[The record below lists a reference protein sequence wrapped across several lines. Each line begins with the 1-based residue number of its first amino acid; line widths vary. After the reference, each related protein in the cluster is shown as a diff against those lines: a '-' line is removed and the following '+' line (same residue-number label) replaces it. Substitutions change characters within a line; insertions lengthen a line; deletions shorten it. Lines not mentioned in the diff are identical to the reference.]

1 MALFAKDLG
10 IDLGTINVL
19 VCDGGNIVL
28 HEPSV
33 VALIAAESKVVA
45 WGQEAKDMYGR
56 APETVEVTRPLRDG
70 VIADYEVTA
79 TLLKYIIEKVCGPFR
94 LFRPRI
100 IITVQH
106 GATSVESRAV
116 QEAAYEAGASDVF
129 LLPEPLAAA
138 YGADLSVSTPTGSL
152 VVSLGGGSTQAA
164 VVSMNSMVA
173 AHTAR
178 LGGLRLDEAVAGYI
192 RKKYGLMIGEQS
204 AEDIKIKIG
213 AALPVPAEEEQTLE
227 IQGRD
232 QVNGLPRTINL
243 TTNEVAEALQEP
255 LTGIVGV
262 VRGVLEK
269 TPPELAADIIDRGM
283 MLCGGGSLLRGM
295 EKLLTRETGIP
306 AYVAEN
312 PLACVA
318 LGTGRAYKHLETLR
332 RILPKI

>member
-10 IDLGTINVL
+10 IDLGTVHVL
-19 VCDGGNIVL
+19 VCDGGQIVL

-94 LFRPRI
+94 LFRPRV
-100 IITVQH
+100 IITVPY

-116 QEAAYEAGASDVF
+116 QEAAYEAGSSDVF

-138 YGADLSVSTPTGSL
+138 YGADLSVATPTGSL
-152 VVSLGGGSTQAA
+152 VVSLGGGATQAA
-164 VVSMNSMVA
+164 VVSMNSLVS

-178 LGGLRLDEAVAGYI
+178 LGGLRLDEALISYI
-192 RKKYGLMIGEQS
+192 RKKYGLLIGEQS
-204 AEDIKIKIG
+204 AEDIKLKIG
-213 AALPVPAEEEQTLE
+213 AAVPQEDEQSLE

-232 QVNGLPRTINL
+232 QVNGLPRSIAL
-243 TTNEVAEALQEP
+243 TTNEVVEALQEP
-255 LTGIVGV
+255 LSAIVGV
-262 VRGVLEK
+262 VKTVLEK
-269 TPPELAADIIDRGM
+269 TPPELAADVIDRGM
-283 MLCGGGSLLRGM
+283 MLCGGGSLLPGID
-295 EKLLTRETGIP
+295 KLMTKETGIP
-306 AYVAEN
+306 AYVADN
-312 PLACVA
+312 PMACVA
-318 LGTGRAYKHLETLR
+318 LGTGRAFKYLETLR
-332 RILPKI
+332 RILPRP